1 MLEQSSWEKRGKEL
15 SPRAGREACS
25 QGAGGAAVTILP
37 GQGLHAGTWAQQ
49 QKQPL
54 AHGLGAGGG
63 PELNPGPRDAGV
75 GGTGRVLCGVCSKTA
90 HSYLPSF
97 C

>member
-1 MLEQSSWEKRGKEL
+1 MEL

-25 QGAGGAAVTILP
+25 QGAGGTGVTALP

-49 QKQPL
+49 QKQPP

-63 PELNPGPRDAGV
+63 PELNPGPRTLEREGQAGAV
-75 GGTGRVLCGVCSKTA
+75 WRL
-90 HSYLPSF
+90 L
-97 C
+97 